1 MVTIRLTAHITEDGR
16 LEVSLPAGLPPGE
29 VDLTLELPDSD
40 ALPWE
45 LRPWTDEEIAELT
58 EPGVAKSGAEIVAW
72 LESIGGIDSFKDIDD
87 PVAWLKEQR
96 RKRQEQRK

>member
-29 VDLTLELPDSD
+29 VDVTLELPNTD

-58 EPGVAKSGAEIVAW
+58 KPGVAKSGAEIVAN
-72 LESIGGIDSFKDIDD
+72 LRREGGWEDVDITDSAEW
-87 PVAWLKEQR
+87 VRELR
-96 RKRQEQRK
+96 RKQQERRKW